1 MVEMAF
7 TAVFLFIL
15 LTGIIDLGRAI
26 FTNISIQE
34 AAQEGASYAAFE
46 ETVTVIQIKQRAVDS
61 TSAPTL
67 STSDVSVA
75 CTAESKS
82 KKNGTRVTVTVSY
95 DLDLITPYV
104 GQWFG
109 GGLTLSKAAEAER
122 YFDTCPS

>member
-1 MVEMAF
+1 MAF

-15 LTGIIDLGRAI
+15 VTGIVDLGRAI

-34 AAQEGASYAAFE
+34 AAQEGASYAAFQE
-46 ETVTVIQIKQRAVDS
+46 NVTVVQIRQRAVDS
-61 TSAPTL
+61 TSAPALT
-67 STSDVSVA
+67 TSDVSVA
-75 CTAESKS
+75 CNTESKS

-109 GGLTLSKAAEAER
+109 GGLTLSKAATAER
-122 YFDTCPS
+122 YFSTCPS

>member
-1 MVEMAF
+1 MAF
-7 TAVFLFIL
+7 VAVFLLIL
-15 LTGIIDLGRAI
+15 VTGIVDLGRAI

-46 ETVTVIQIKQRAVDS
+46 ETVTVAQIQQRAVDS

-67 STSDVSVA
+67 STTDVGVS
-75 CTAESKS
+75 CRAEPKS
-82 KKNGTRVTVTVSY
+82 KKNGTRVKVTVTY

-122 YFDTCPS
+122 YFTTCPS